1 MTDRERYEAAMAE
14 NHEIRQT
21 AESWKIAFYKELEL
35 NKKLVDLITTKLTT
49 DTTTKK
55 A

>member
-1 MTDRERYEAAMAE
+1 MTDRERYEATMAE

-21 AESWKIAFYKELEL
+21 AELWKTAFYNELEL
-35 NKKLVDLITTKLTT
+35 NKKLMELIMKLTT